1 MVTATRVDFA
11 SVLSGLGEGVRHHSF
26 SAIKTYAEICQ
37 LQYRF
42 RYLDR
47 LPNER
52 TGAALVFGI
61 AVNDA
66 LLSIDKDLANGRPPR
81 ADAACQVL
89 RSELEKAYG
98 NRFVPVVSTHG
109 ETLDGLYDKGKKLI
123 DHYIEKLPLDEIPLE
138 IPRRFT
144 VPLLDEK
151 GEALPRPLVGELDRV
166 VKTEDGRIGIVDWKT
181 SSARWSDDQI
191 AKDSQATAYLLAGE
205 YVLGKKPAFF
215 RYDLLLKTVK
225 PAIERY
231 YVDRSERDIKRF
243 VKKVTELDKA
253 IQSGAFLPN
262 DRSFACP
269 TCPFRSACEK
279 WQD

>member
-1 MVTATRVDFA
+1 MVTATRVDFD
-11 SVLSGLGEGVRHHSF
+11 SVLVDVGEGVRHHSF
-26 SAIKTYAEICQ
+26 SAIKTYAEVCQ

-42 RYLDR
+42 RYIDR

-61 AVNDA
+61 AVNEA
-66 LLSIDKDLANGRPPR
+66 LLSIDKDLAKGRPPQ
-81 ADAACQVL
+81 AGLAHLVL
-89 RSELEKAYG
+89 RSELKKAYG
-98 NRFVPVVSTHG
+98 NRSVPVVSTHG
-109 ETLDGLYDKGKKLI
+109 ETQEGLFEKGKKLI
-123 DHYIEKLPLDEIPLE
+123 EHYIATLPTDEVPLE

-144 VPLLDEK
+144 VPLLDVK

-205 YVLGKKPAFF
+205 YVLDKKPAFF

-225 PAIERY
+225 PAVERY
-231 YVDRSERDIKRF
+231 YVDRTERDIKRF

-269 TCPFRSACEK
+269 TCPFRGACEK

>member
-1 MVTATRVDFA
+1 MVTATRVDFD
-11 SVLSGLGEGVRHHSF
+11 SVLVDVGEGVRHHSF
-26 SAIKTYAEICQ
+26 SAIKTYAEVCQ

-42 RYLDR
+42 RYIDR

-61 AVNDA
+61 AVNEA
-66 LLSIDKDLANGRPPR
+66 LLSIDKDLAKGRPPQ
-81 ADAACQVL
+81 AGLAHLVL
-89 RSELEKAYG
+89 RSELKKAYG
-98 NRFVPVVSTHG
+98 NRSVPVVSTHG
-109 ETLDGLYDKGKKLI
+109 ETQEGLFEKGKKLI
-123 DHYIEKLPLDEIPLE
+123 DHYIATLPTDEVPLE

-205 YVLGKKPAFF
+205 YVLDKKPAFF

-225 PAIERY
+225 PAVERY
-231 YVDRSERDIKRF
+231 YVDRTERDIKRF

-269 TCPFRSACEK
+269 TCPFRGACEK